1 MSGCVQAGAPLIQ
14 FRGITIFYIGDSL
27 ISSKYMGRRDGIAE
41 RAGVQEKFLAHLLMQ
56 GAGTLRGFFF
66 HVPLNLSLIHI

>member
-1 MSGCVQAGAPLIQ
+1 
-14 FRGITIFYIGDSL
+14 
-27 ISSKYMGRRDGIAE
+27 MGRRDGIAE

-66 HVPLNLSLIHI
+66 HVPLNGVLHQFAGAAQ